1 VASSRSKRPGCEPEG
16 AISARF
22 SAFDWKVG
30 LLAREVLRS
39 PKKTHKTHGAGTALE
54 RSAALR
60 YNLGM
65 KPAKSL
71 MKQAEKAE
79 AVAQRSEDIEHAERM
94 RNLAEAFRAQAEMLK
109 AKKKRTKVK
118 K

>member
-1 VASSRSKRPGCEPEG
+1 MAGG
-16 AISARF
+16 YLSA
-22 SAFDWKVG
+22 
-30 LLAREVLRS
+30 VLRVRLEGRPVCTRGPTLS
-39 PKKTHKTHGAGTALE
+39 KGNISLIALE
-54 RSAALR
+54 RSVALR

-109 AKKKRTKVK
+109 AKKKKTKVK